1 MVSLMDLVPK
11 KHKFELG
18 RVQSNPYHRVFKPME
33 EQDDSG
39 LVGDDHEQ
47 VELFGFHTKN
57 YDICQSAVKAINILK
72 KARMTERSKEILIQL
87 VKIQDDFFG
96 IEKKALKEEKITEE
110 DLKGMINRLNE
121 IHHRVGMLSARFK
134 SDLRKHFTYTTM
146 HIFRVLPYYEN

>member
-1 MVSLMDLVPK
+1 MAKLMDLVPK

-18 RVQSNPYHRVFKPME
+18 QVQSNPYHRVFKPIE

-47 VELFGFHTKN
+47 VELFGFHSKH
-57 YDICQSAVKAINILK
+57 YDVCPSAVKAINILK
-72 KARMTERSKEILIQL
+72 KARMTEESKDILLQL
-87 VKIQDDFFG
+87 AKIQDDFFG
-96 IEKKALKEEKITEE
+96 IKKRAIESKKIGK
-110 DLKGMINRLNE
+110 DDFSGMIKRLNE

-146 HIFRVLPYYEN
+146 HIMSMLPYYEN

>member
-1 MVSLMDLVPK
+1 MAKLMDLVPK
-11 KHKFELG
+11 RHKFELG
-18 RVQSNPYHRVFKPME
+18 QVQSNPYHRVFKPIE

-47 VELFGFHTKN
+47 VELFGFHSKH
-57 YDICQSAVKAINILK
+57 YDVCPSAVKAINILK
-72 KARMTERSKEILIQL
+72 KARMTEESKDILLQL
-87 VKIQDDFFG
+87 AKIQDDFFE
-96 IEKKALKEEKITEE
+96 IEKEALDTQKISKE
-110 DLKGMINRLNE
+110 DLEGMLKRLNE

>member
-1 MVSLMDLVPK
+1 MAKLMDLVPK

-18 RVQSNPYHRVFKPME
+18 QVQSNPYHRVFKPIE

-47 VELFGFHTKN
+47 VELFGIHSKH
-57 YDICQSAVKAINILK
+57 YDVCPSAVKAINILK
-72 KARMTERSKEILIQL
+72 KARMTEESKDILLQL
-87 VKIQDDFFG
+87 AKIQDDFFE
-96 IEKKALKEEKITEE
+96 IEKEALDTQKISKE
-110 DLKGMINRLNE
+110 DLEGMLKRLNE

>member
-1 MVSLMDLVPK
+1 MAKLMDLVPK

-18 RVQSNPYHRVFKPME
+18 QVQSNPYHRVFKPIE

-57 YDICQSAVKAINILK
+57 YDICQSAVKAINTLK
-72 KARMTERSKEILIQL
+72 KARMTEKSKEILIQL

-146 HIFRVLPYYEN
+146 HIFRVLPHYEN

>member
-18 RVQSNPYHRVFKPME
+18 KVQSNPYHRVFKPME

-146 HIFRVLPYYEN
+146 HIFRVLPHYEN

>member
-146 HIFRVLPYYEN
+146 HIFRVLPHYEN

>member
-1 MVSLMDLVPK
+1 MAKLMDLVPK

-18 RVQSNPYHRVFKPME
+18 QVQSNPYHRVFKPIE

-47 VELFGFHTKN
+47 VELFGFHSKH
-57 YDICQSAVKAINILK
+57 YDVCPSAVKAINILK
-72 KARMTERSKEILIQL
+72 KARMTEESKDILLQL
-87 VKIQDDFFG
+87 AKIQDDFFE
-96 IEKKALKEEKITEE
+96 IEKEALDTQKISKE
-110 DLKGMINRLNE
+110 DLEGMLKRLNE

-146 HIFRVLPYYEN
+146 HIMSMLPYYEN

>member
-39 LVGDDHEQ
+39 LVGDNPEQ
-47 VELFGFHTKN
+47 VELFGYHTKN
-57 YDICQSAVKAINILK
+57 FDICQGAVKAFNKLK
-72 KARMTERSKEILIQL
+72 KARMTNRSQEILLQL
-87 VKIQDDFFG
+87 AKIQDDFFG
-96 IEKKALKEEKITEE
+96 IKKRAIENKKIGK
-110 DLKGMINRLNE
+110 DDFSGMIKRLNE

-146 HIFRVLPYYEN
+146 HIFRVLPHYEN

>member
-18 RVQSNPYHRVFKPME
+18 QVRSNPYHRVFKPME

-47 VELFGFHTKN
+47 VELFGFNSKN
-57 YDICQSAVKAINILK
+57 YDICQSAVKAINKLK
-72 KARMTERSKEILIQL
+72 KARMTDRSQEILIQL
-87 VKIQDDFFG
+87 AKIQDDFFG
-96 IEKKALKEEKITEE
+96 IEKRALKEEKISKENLE
-110 DLKGMINRLNE
+110 GMLKRLNE

>member
-18 RVQSNPYHRVFKPME
+18 QVQSNPYHRVFKPIE

-39 LVGDDHEQ
+39 LVGDNPEQ
-47 VELFGFHTKN
+47 VELFGYHTKN
-57 YDICQSAVKAINILK
+57 FDICQGAVKAFNKLK
-72 KARMTERSKEILIQL
+72 KARMTNRSQEILLQL
-87 VKIQDDFFG
+87 AKIQDDFFG
-96 IEKKALKEEKITEE
+96 IEKKALKEEEISKE
-110 DLKGMINRLNE
+110 DLEGMLKRLNE
-121 IHHRVGMLSARFK
+121 IHHRVGMLSSRFK

>member
-18 RVQSNPYHRVFKPME
+18 QVQSNPYHRVFKPIE

-47 VELFGFHTKN
+47 VELFGFHSKH
-57 YDICQSAVKAINILK
+57 YDVCPSAVKAINILK
-72 KARMTERSKEILIQL
+72 KARMTEESKDILLQL
-87 VKIQDDFFG
+87 AKIQDDFFE
-96 IEKKALKEEKITEE
+96 IEKKALKDKKIGEE
-110 DLKGMINRLNE
+110 DLKGMIKRLNE

-146 HIFRVLPYYEN
+146 HIFRVLPHYEN

>member
-1 MVSLMDLVPK
+1 MAKLMDLVPK

-18 RVQSNPYHRVFKPME
+18 QVQSNPYHRVFKPIE

-47 VELFGFHTKN
+47 VELFGFHSKH
-57 YDICQSAVKAINILK
+57 YDVCPSAVKAINILK
-72 KARMTERSKEILIQL
+72 KARMTERSQEILLQL
-87 VKIQDDFFG
+87 AKIQDDFFE
-96 IEKKALKEEKITEE
+96 IEKEALDTQKISKE
-110 DLKGMINRLNE
+110 DLEGMLKRLNE

>member
-18 RVQSNPYHRVFKPME
+18 QVQSNPYHRVFKPME

-47 VELFGFHTKN
+47 VELFGFHSKH
-57 YDICQSAVKAINILK
+57 YDVCPSAVKAINILK
-72 KARMTERSKEILIQL
+72 KARMTEESKDILLQL
-87 VKIQDDFFG
+87 AKIQDDFFE
-96 IEKKALKEEKITEE
+96 IEKEALDTQKISKE
-110 DLKGMINRLNE
+110 DLEGMLKRLNE

-146 HIFRVLPYYEN
+146 HIFRVLPHYEN

>member
-1 MVSLMDLVPK
+1 MAKLMDLVPK

-18 RVQSNPYHRVFKPME
+18 QVQSNPYHRVFKPIE

-47 VELFGFHTKN
+47 VELFGFHSKH
-57 YDICQSAVKAINILK
+57 YDVCPSAVKAINILK
-72 KARMTERSKEILIQL
+72 KARMTEESKDILLQL
-87 VKIQDDFFG
+87 AKIQDDFFE
-96 IEKKALKEEKITEE
+96 IEKKALDTQKISKE
-110 DLKGMINRLNE
+110 DLEGMLKRLNE

-146 HIFRVLPYYEN
+146 HIFRVLPHYEN

>member
-18 RVQSNPYHRVFKPME
+18 KVQSNPYHRVFKPIE

-57 YDICQSAVKAINILK
+57 YDICQSAVKAINTLK
-72 KARMTERSKEILIQL
+72 KARMTEKSKEILIQL

-146 HIFRVLPYYEN
+146 HIFRVLPHYEN

>member
-1 MVSLMDLVPK
+1 MDLVPK

-18 RVQSNPYHRVFKPME
+18 QVQSNPYHRVFKPIE

-72 KARMTERSKEILIQL
+72 KARMTEKSKEILIQL

-146 HIFRVLPYYEN
+146 HIFRVLPHYEN

>member
-18 RVQSNPYHRVFKPME
+18 QVQSNPYHRVFKPIE

-39 LVGDDHEQ
+39 LVGDNPEQ
-47 VELFGFHTKN
+47 VELFGYHTKN
-57 YDICQSAVKAINILK
+57 FDICQGAVKAFNKLK
-72 KARMTERSKEILIQL
+72 KARMTNRSQEILLQL
-87 VKIQDDFFG
+87 AKIQDDFFG
-96 IEKKALKEEKITEE
+96 IKKRAIENKKIGK
-110 DLKGMINRLNE
+110 DDFSGMIKRLNE

>member
-1 MVSLMDLVPK
+1 MDLVPK

-18 RVQSNPYHRVFKPME
+18 QVQSNPYHRVFKPIE

-47 VELFGFHTKN
+47 VELFGFHSKH
-57 YDICQSAVKAINILK
+57 YDVCPSAVKAINILK
-72 KARMTERSKEILIQL
+72 KARMTEESKDILLQL
-87 VKIQDDFFG
+87 AKIQDDFFE
-96 IEKKALKEEKITEE
+96 IEKEALDTQKISKE
-110 DLKGMINRLNE
+110 DLEGMLKRLNE

>member
-18 RVQSNPYHRVFKPME
+18 QVQSNPYHRVFKPME

-47 VELFGFHTKN
+47 VELFGFHSKH
-57 YDICQSAVKAINILK
+57 YDVCPSAVKAINILK
-72 KARMTERSKEILIQL
+72 KARMTEESKDILLQL
-87 VKIQDDFFG
+87 AKIQDDFFE
-96 IEKKALKEEKITEE
+96 IEKEALDTQKISKEGLEGM
-110 DLKGMINRLNE
+110 LKRLNE

>member
-18 RVQSNPYHRVFKPME
+18 QVQSNPYHRVFKPIE

-57 YDICQSAVKAINILK
+57 YDICQSAVKAINTLK
-72 KARMTERSKEILIQL
+72 KARMTEKSQEILLQL
-87 VKIQDDFFG
+87 AKIQDDFFG
-96 IEKKALKEEKITEE
+96 IKKRAIENKKIGK
-110 DLKGMINRLNE
+110 DDFSGMIKRLNE

-146 HIFRVLPYYEN
+146 HIFRVLPHYEN

>member
-1 MVSLMDLVPK
+1 MDLVPK

-18 RVQSNPYHRVFKPME
+18 QVQSNPYHRVFKPIE

-47 VELFGFHTKN
+47 VELFGFHSKN
-57 YDICQSAVKAINILK
+57 YDICQSAVKAINLLK
-72 KARMTERSKEILIQL
+72 KARMTEKSKEILIQL

-96 IEKKALKEEKITEE
+96 IEKKALKDEKINEE

-146 HIFRVLPYYEN
+146 HIFRVLPHYEN

>member
-18 RVQSNPYHRVFKPME
+18 QVQSNPYHRVFKPIE

-39 LVGDDHEQ
+39 LVGDNPEQ
-47 VELFGFHTKN
+47 VELFGYHTKN
-57 YDICQSAVKAINILK
+57 FDICQSAVKAFNKLK
-72 KARMTERSKEILIQL
+72 KARMTEQSKEILIQL
-87 VKIQDDFFG
+87 AKIQDDFFG
-96 IEKKALKEEKITEE
+96 IEKKALKEEKISKEGLE
-110 DLKGMINRLNE
+110 GMLKRLNE

>member
-1 MVSLMDLVPK
+1 MVSLVDLLPK

-18 RVQSNPYHRVFKPME
+18 KVQSNPYHRVFKPIE

-47 VELFGFHTKN
+47 VELFGFHSKH
-57 YDICQSAVKAINILK
+57 YDVCPSAVKAINILK
-72 KARMTERSKEILIQL
+72 KARMTEESKDILLQL
-87 VKIQDDFFG
+87 AKIQDDFFE
-96 IEKKALKEEKITEE
+96 IEKEALDTQKISKE
-110 DLKGMINRLNE
+110 DLEGMLKRLNE

-146 HIFRVLPYYEN
+146 HIFRVLPHYEN

>member
-1 MVSLMDLVPK
+1 MAKLMDLVPK

-18 RVQSNPYHRVFKPME
+18 QVQSNPYHRVFKPIE

-47 VELFGFHTKN
+47 VELFGFHSKH
-57 YDICQSAVKAINILK
+57 YDVCPSAVKAINILK
-72 KARMTERSKEILIQL
+72 KARMTEESKDILLQL
-87 VKIQDDFFG
+87 AKIQDDFFE
-96 IEKKALKEEKITEE
+96 IEKEALDTQKISKE
-110 DLKGMINRLNE
+110 DLEGMLKRLNE

-146 HIFRVLPYYEN
+146 HIFRVLPHYEN

>member
-18 RVQSNPYHRVFKPME
+18 QVQSNPYHRVFKPME

-96 IEKKALKEEKITEE
+96 IEKKALKEEKISKEGLE
-110 DLKGMINRLNE
+110 GMLKRLNE

>member
-1 MVSLMDLVPK
+1 MDKLMDLVPK

-18 RVQSNPYHRVFKPME
+18 KVQSNPYHRVFKPIE

-47 VELFGFHTKN
+47 VELFGFHSKN
-57 YDICQSAVKAINILK
+57 YDICQSAVKAINLLK
-72 KARMTERSKEILIQL
+72 KARMTEKSKEILIQL
-87 VKIQDDFFG
+87 AKIQDDFFG
-96 IEKKALKEEKITEE
+96 IEKKALKDEKINEE

-146 HIFRVLPYYEN
+146 HIFRVLPHYEN